1 MANVTYRLPEELHE
15 KIKEHPEIR
24 WGEIVRQALNK
35 KIEEISEHPRLSLK
49 DLEKK
54 LKIEYEP
61 SNEEREVELTL
72 KSMELSRKR
81 TQNLEK
87 LIQESVQK

>member
-1 MANVTYRLPEELHE
+1 MVKVTL
-15 KIKEHPEIR
+15 
-24 WGEIVRQALNK
+24 VK
-35 KIEEISEHPRLSLK
+35 KIEKISEHPRLSLK

-61 SNEEREVELTL
+61 SNEEREIELTL

>member
-1 MANVTYRLPEELHE
+1 MVKVTL
-15 KIKEHPEIR
+15 
-24 WGEIVRQALNK
+24 VK
-35 KIEEISEHPRLSLK
+35 KIEKNSEHPRLSLK

-61 SNEEREVELTL
+61 SNEEREIELTL